1 VHSRFPPEDFHCQGE
16 VDGSVD
22 VEKWSA
28 FARPPRVIAKDRYW
42 FANERPSFWLGRAR
56 TLWAE
61 MKHYNIPIWRLDM
74 RRSNRVLT
82 GLAMSLAAWS
92 AFVPAPGRAEIDVV
106 ASIKPVH
113 SLVAGVMEGVGEPV
127 LLVKG
132 ASSPHGYSLRP
143 SDAWALDEAHVVFWI
158 GQNLETYL
166 TKPLQALSAAA
177 LVVPLSEAEGVRLLP
192 AREGGVWVEHEHQ
205 SRGAQTQGGQEG
217 DRAHVEVAEA
227 VQEQPEQEGGGPT
240 PEHGRFDM
248 HIWLDPHNAEAMVNA
263 IIAALSDADPANTSS
278 YRDNGGEVRRRLKQL
293 DETLST
299 ELAAVADRPFV
310 VFHDAYQYLEERYGL
325 HAIGTI
331 SIDPGR
337 RPGAQRLS
345 RIQHSL
351 NQLDAAC
358 VFAEPQFEPALVDTV
373 IEGTSARKGV
383 LDPLGADLEA
393 GAEQYFQLMYGLAD
407 SLIACLGEAK

>member
-1 VHSRFPPEDFHCQGE
+1 
-16 VDGSVD
+16 
-22 VEKWSA
+22 
-28 FARPPRVIAKDRYW
+28 
-42 FANERPSFWLGRAR
+42 
-56 TLWAE
+56 
-61 MKHYNIPIWRLDM
+61 M
-74 RRSNRVLT
+74 RQSNCILT

-92 AFVPAPGRAEIDVV
+92 ALVPALARAEVNVV

-113 SLVAGVMEGVGEPV
+113 SLVAGVMQGVSEPV

-158 GQNLETYL
+158 GENLETYL

-205 SRGAQTQGGQEG
+205 SRGEQTEGGQEG
-217 DRAHVEVAEA
+217 NRAHDEAEET
-227 VQEQPEQEGGGPT
+227 VQEADRGEPM

-263 IIAALSDADPANTSS
+263 IVAALSDADPANASS
-278 YRDNGGEVRRRLKQL
+278 YQDNGGEARRRLKQL

-299 ELAAVADRPFV
+299 ELTAVADRPFV
-310 VFHDAYQYLEERYGL
+310 VFHDAYQYLEQRYGL
-325 HAIGTI
+325 NAIGTI

-345 RIQHSL
+345 RIQRSL
-351 NQLDAAC
+351 SKLDAAC
-358 VFAEPQFEPALVDTV
+358 VFAEPQFEPALVETV
-373 IEGTSARKGV
+373 IEGTGAMKGV

-393 GAEQYFQLMYGLAD
+393 GREQYFQLMYGLAD
-407 SLIACLGEAK
+407 SLIACLGGAK